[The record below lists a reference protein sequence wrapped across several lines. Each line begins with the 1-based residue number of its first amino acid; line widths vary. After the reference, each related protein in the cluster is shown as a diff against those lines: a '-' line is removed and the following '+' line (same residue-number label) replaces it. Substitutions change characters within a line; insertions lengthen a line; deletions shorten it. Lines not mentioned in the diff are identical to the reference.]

1 MDKVYPRK
9 LKKRLLEEIEHPEI
23 VLLTGMRQVGK
34 TTLIKDIFNH
44 IQSDNKIY
52 IDLENPLNQ
61 IIFEEKN
68 FDNIIY
74 NLAQL
79 GLNPKD
85 KMYIF
90 LDEIQLVP
98 EIVKPIKYIYDN
110 YNVKFFLTGSS
121 SFYLKNLFPE
131 SLAGRKVL
139 YELFPLDFE
148 EFLIFKE
155 KARANEEVKSF
166 EQKTKMKN
174 RISYSMFIKLFEEYM
189 TYGGFPRVVIEGK
202 LERRKLIIEDI
213 FKSYFEKDVKT
224 LSDFKEIGRLR
235 DTILLLAGRVGS
247 KLEISKIALEVGVSR
262 ETIYS
267 YINFL
272 EKTYF
277 IFLISPIARNINGEV
292 RGAKKIYFCDTGIL
306 NQIGK
311 VTEGALFENAVFLNL
326 KKFGK
331 INYYQRYKGPEIDF
345 ILNETI
351 GFEVK
356 LNARSADITKLKR
369 VAESIKLTDYYLISK
384 DFVDGEKIIVA
395 TVL

>member
-1 MDKVYPRK
+1 
-9 LKKRLLEEIEHPEI
+9 
-23 VLLTGMRQVGK
+23 
-34 TTLIKDIFNH
+34 
-44 IQSDNKIY
+44 
-52 IDLENPLNQ
+52 
-61 IIFEEKN
+61 
-68 FDNIIY
+68 
-74 NLAQL
+74 
-79 GLNPKD
+79 
-85 KMYIF
+85 
-90 LDEIQLVP
+90 
-98 EIVKPIKYIYDN
+98 
-110 YNVKFFLTGSS
+110 
-121 SFYLKNLFPE
+121 
-131 SLAGRKVL
+131 
-139 YELFPLDFE
+139 
-148 EFLIFKE
+148 
-155 KARANEEVKSF
+155 
-166 EQKTKMKN
+166 
-174 RISYSMFIKLFEEYM
+174 
-189 TYGGFPRVVIEGK
+189 
-202 LERRKLIIEDI
+202 
-213 FKSYFEKDVKT
+213 
-224 LSDFKEIGRLR
+224 LR

-356 LNARSADITKLKR
+356 LNARSADINKLKR
-369 VAESIKLTDYYLISK
+369 VAESIKLTDYYIISK

-395 TVL
+395 TDL